1 MATKLVRALVTGSAV
16 MLIAL
21 PVAAATV
28 SVGAGDNLQAAIDK
42 ASAGDTILVHAGATF
57 IGNFV
62 VRAGKRSITIRSS
75 AADTNLPGPGQRTG
89 PEYWQYLPKLQSPN
103 TLGALSIEPGASYI
117 TIENVEFLPSS
128 NGSSNVIELGYADSR
143 QTSLD
148 VVPQHIVLDRILL
161 NVPEGVPQKRGI
173 ALNSGDT
180 TIKNSYLGRAE
191 VRRRG
196 RTGDLRLERTRPV
209 RAREQPAGG
218 VWRERAVWRLRPED
232 SLHGAQRTSRCC
244 GITST
249 SRCRGRAAFGTSRI
263 SSS

>member
-1 MATKLVRALVTGSAV
+1 

-42 ASAGDTILVHAGATF
+42 ASAGDTISGSCRRDVYRELR
-57 IGNFV
+57 
-62 VRAGKRSITIRSS
+62 RARGKRSITIRSS

-117 TIENVEFLPSS
+117 TIENVEFLPSR

-148 VVPQHIVLDRILL
+148 VVPQHIDAR
-161 NVPEGVPQKRGI
+161 PHP
-173 ALNSGDT
+173 
-180 TIKNSYLGRAE
+180 AE
-191 VRRRG
+191 C
-196 RTGDLRLERTRPV
+196 
-209 RAREQPAGG
+209 
-218 VWRERAVWRLRPED
+218 
-232 SLHGAQRTSRCC
+232 S
-244 GITST
+244 
-249 SRCRGRAAFGTSRI
+249 
-263 SSS
+263 